1 MKPNFLI
8 ASIICASITI
18 TGCSSDDDSTTEQEM
33 PEEIP
38 VVITEEGTMSPL
50 TLNLQGLS
58 NLGDSEVYEGWI
70 MVNGIPQTTGIF
82 TVNDAG
88 MVSQT
93 SFQVETTDLESAT
106 AFILSVEPANDTD
119 PAPSDIKILSGAFSG
134 DSAMVNTTEMIGDF
148 TGISGTFFL
157 RSPTDEMMGTANNMN
172 DQYGVWFGD
181 IDQGMPPIANFV
193 LPMLDDS
200 KWVYEGWVVAD
211 GTPIS
216 TGRFTAFD
224 MQDDFNGH
232 SGTAGTG
239 PNLPGEDFFNNPPMG
254 VMFPLD
260 VRNRMVIISVEPA
273 VNDDPAPFLLK
284 PLLATA
290 DMTLVQNQSFMMN
303 SSAIPSG
310 TVAR

>member
-1 MKPNFLI
+1 MKIKILI
-8 ASIICASITI
+8 ASLISASMVITS
-18 TGCSSDDDSTTEQEM
+18 CSSDDDSTPQQVTA
-33 PEEIP
+33 
-38 VVITEEGTMSPL
+38 SSL

-58 NLGDSEVYEGWI
+58 DLGDSEVYEGWI
-70 MVNGIPQTTGIF
+70 MVDGTPQTTGTF
-82 TVNDAG
+82 TVNEAG
-88 MVSQT
+88 MASQT
-93 SFQVETTDLESAT
+93 MFDVATADLESAT

-119 PAPSDIKILSGAFSG
+119 PTPSDIKILSGDFSE
-134 DSAMVNTTEMIGDF
+134 DSAMVNTAEMIGDF

-157 RSPTDEMMGTANNMN
+157 RTPTDEMMGTANNMN
-172 DQYGVWFGD
+172 DEFGIWFGD
-181 IDQGMPPIANFV
+181 IDQGMPPVANFV

-232 SGTAGTG
+232 SETAGTG
-239 PNLPGEDFFNNPPMG
+239 PNLPGEDFFINPPAG

-284 PLLATA
+284 PLSATA
-290 DMTLVQNQSFMMN
+290 DMTLVQNQSLMMN
-303 SSAIPSG
+303 TAAIPSG
-310 TVAR
+310 VVTR